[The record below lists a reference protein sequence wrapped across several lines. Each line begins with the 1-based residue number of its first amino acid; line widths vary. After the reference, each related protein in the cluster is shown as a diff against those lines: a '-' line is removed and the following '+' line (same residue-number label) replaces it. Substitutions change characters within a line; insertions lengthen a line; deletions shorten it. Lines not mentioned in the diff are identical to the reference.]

1 MGHPAGF
8 GEAGERSHPGRCN
21 PHAWL
26 KSGAIQPAKA
36 VSVSPRRDPPP
47 VRFGAALSC
56 VVSRFEMGR
65 DVGLVKSGFRP
76 TGCWVLPPIRPFAD
90 SPFTS
95 PTVRYTTLMADGYQS
110 IENHGVIGNLE
121 TVALVAIDG
130 TIDFCCFP
138 DFDSPTIFADL
149 LDGDK
154 GGRFSIAAVLQNSRP
169 KQSYLPNTN
178 ILLTRFLSPDGVGEV
193 SDFMPVFDG
202 QSASEQER
210 RECSK
215 IVRRAKCVPS

>member
-1 MGHPAGF
+1 M
-8 GEAGERSHPGRCN
+8 
-21 PHAWL
+21 
-26 KSGAIQPAKA
+26 QPARMA
-36 VSVSPRRDPPP
+36 QTRRDP
-47 VRFGAALSC
+47 ASE
-56 VVSRFEMGR
+56 VVSVAARR
-65 DVGLVKSGFRP
+65 GFRP
-76 TGCWVLPPIRPFAD
+76 TGSWSH
-90 SPFTS
+90 SPFRRLAFHVS
-95 PTVRYTTLMADGYQS
+95 HSAAILPLMADGYQS

-149 LDGDK
+149 LGADK

-193 SDFMPVFDG
+193 SDFMPLFDR
-202 QSASEQER
+202 QCVSVP
-210 RECSK
+210 
-215 IVRRAKCVPS
+215 VR